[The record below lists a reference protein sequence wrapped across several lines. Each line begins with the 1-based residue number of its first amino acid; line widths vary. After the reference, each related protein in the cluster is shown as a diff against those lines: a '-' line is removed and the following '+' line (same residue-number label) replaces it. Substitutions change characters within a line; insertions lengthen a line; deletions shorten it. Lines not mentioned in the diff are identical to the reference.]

1 MRIKRHNKKF
11 IDKNDRLASLAIL
24 DENYVPRFYASAIG
38 YVKDGRFYDKLNKK
52 NKNLKIYLEQEDLI
66 NAIKTA
72 QIDINEVYCYS
83 IYRYDKE
90 FPLLSTFKT
99 QKEAED
105 YLRSYNEKQYV
116 SLVWTVMD
124 KDEVQKLEEKAK
136 EFRKRYYY

>member
-72 QIDINEVYCYS
+72 QIDINEVYCY
-83 IYRYDKE
+83 
-90 FPLLSTFKT
+90 
-99 QKEAED
+99 
-105 YLRSYNEKQYV
+105 
-116 SLVWTVMD
+116 
-124 KDEVQKLEEKAK
+124 
-136 EFRKRYYY
+136 